1 MAPPLP
7 KDVVRA
13 IEVAIECAWEAS
25 KTIDL
30 KSIAHI
36 FNTTPTTVIRIRKRL
51 EKIRDTGVD
60 ERGKKQGP
68 KFRYGEKEDEIKE
81 WLTKLCE
88 DHPEMKQAGITR
100 LMEEKW
106 GIKYGQSTV
115 CRLIRIWKIPHRVS
129 NRMYGN
135 SKLYVERESVGRVD
149 MEGRGRG
156 ELVDRLGIG
165 AVRQRALGEGDDE
178 QAVEDGN
185 MSVDSEERSEEP
197 ERLQGLQSLGMA
209 AMQEQ
214 ERESMS
220 MSMSMAN
227 GNGNGNGNPNA
238 VPVPSQYELAPLLEH
253 NRMVERLNQ
262 SLVAINQAIEPSPQI
277 QHQHQHRYH
286 TSYQTSQPN
295 WQYQMN

>member
-7 KDVVRA
+7 KHVVRA

-25 KTIDL
+25 NPVDL
-30 KSIAHI
+30 KSIAQI
-36 FNTTPTTVIRIRKRL
+36 FNTTPTTVVRIRKRH

-68 KFRYGEKEDEIKE
+68 KFRYGEKEEEIKD

-88 DHPEMKQAGITR
+88 DHPEMKQAEITR

-115 CRLIRIWKIPHRVS
+115 CRLIRLWKIPHRVS

-135 SKLYVERESVGRVD
+135 SRLYVERESVGRVD

-165 AVRQRALGEGDDE
+165 AVRKRALGEGDDD
-178 QAVEDGN
+178 QLAGGGN
-185 MSVDSEERSEEP
+185 RSADSEERAEGFEGLHS
-197 ERLQGLQSLGMA
+197 LQSLGMVA
-209 AMQEQ
+209 VREQEQ
-214 ERESMS
+214 GN
-220 MSMSMAN
+220 MSMAN

-238 VPVPSQYELAPLLEH
+238 FPLPSQYELAPLLEH
-253 NRMVERLNQ
+253 DSMVERLNQ
-262 SLVAINQAIEPSPQI
+262 SLDAINQAIETSPQI
-277 QHQHQHRYH
+277 
-286 TSYQTSQPN
+286 
-295 WQYQMN
+295 